1 MTQPVGPIGVFDSGL
16 GGLSVLKEL
25 TRAMPEEDFIY
36 LGDIARLPYGT
47 KSKEVVT
54 KYSISCANFL
64 VSQKVKALVVAC
76 NTASALAL
84 ESLKSHLSIPV
95 VGVIEPGVK
104 AAMAS
109 SSDSEKPVLVLATE
123 GTVRSEAYLK
133 EFQRLGYVGTVKQL
147 ACPLLVPLAE
157 EGWFHHPLTQA
168 IIETY
173 LFSESNPFG
182 GSFRGT
188 LLLGCTHYPLLESSF
203 EKVLGDKVSIIHGAK
218 ILAEELKVQ
227 LIKNELKSI
236 QEQPQNRLGTIQFF
250 STDQIRAS
258 LPILKAL
265 FQTQVSFSVVDL

>member
-1 MTQPVGPIGVFDSGL
+1 MAHSLGPIGVFDSGL

-25 TRAMPEEDFIY
+25 AQAMPHEDFIY

-47 KSKEVVT
+47 KSREVVT

-64 VSQKVKALVVAC
+64 VSQNVKALVVAC

-84 ESLKSHLSIPV
+84 ESLKSYLSIPV

-104 AAMAS
+104 AALAH
-109 SSDSEKPVLVLATE
+109 SDRSQVLVLATE

-133 EFQRLGYVGTVKQL
+133 EFKRLAYPGSVKQL

-157 EGWFHHPLTQA
+157 EGWFDHPLTQA

-173 LFSESNPFG
+173 LSPSSNPFG
-182 GSFRGT
+182 TSFGGT
-188 LLLGCTHYPLLESSF
+188 LLLGCTHYPLLETSF
-203 EKVLGDKVSIIHGAK
+203 RKVLGNHVSITHGAR
-218 ILAEELKVQ
+218 ILSEELKTQ
-227 LIKNELKSI
+227 LAKSNLI
-236 QEQPQNRLGTIQFF
+236 SNRSLPQENPRTIRFF

-258 LPILKAL
+258 LPILKTL
-265 FQTQVSFSVVDL
+265 FQSEVSFSVVDL